1 MCGRY
6 CLFPDENEE
15 IRRILEEIDA
25 QYGPEAVKTGEI
37 FPTNPAPVL
46 LPQGDGLQPC
56 PMVWGFP
63 KFGGKGVIINS
74 RGETAAE
81 KRMFRS
87 SLLQRRCAIPTTGF
101 YEWDQEKK
109 KYRFNLEGSSVL
121 YLGGFYNL
129 FEGQPRFVIITLA
142 ANPSV
147 ARVHH
152 RMPLVLRQEDL
163 FHWCG
168 NSGAKAKN
176 GSGFGASE
184 RSGHSGP
191 GAEDDHGRTTQ
202 ARMVS
207 PGRSQDEE
215 GLPSSLDYLRHSP
228 PALVACEAT

>member
-109 KYRFNLEGSSVL
+109 MCIRDRSHGTPPHAGSRL
-121 YLGGFYNL
+121 
-129 FEGQPRFVIITLA
+129 P
-142 ANPSV
+142 
-147 ARVHH
+147 
-152 RMPLVLRQEDL
+152 
-163 FHWCG
+163 
-168 NSGAKAKN
+168 
-176 GSGFGASE
+176 
-184 RSGHSGP
+184 SGP
-191 GAEDDHGRTTQ
+191 QGRTP
-202 ARMVS
+202 RWPPVFRF
-207 PGRSQDEE
+207 PF
-215 GLPSSLDYLRHSP
+215 
-228 PALVACEAT
+228 PALSCSCLLYTSPYFLIIFNH